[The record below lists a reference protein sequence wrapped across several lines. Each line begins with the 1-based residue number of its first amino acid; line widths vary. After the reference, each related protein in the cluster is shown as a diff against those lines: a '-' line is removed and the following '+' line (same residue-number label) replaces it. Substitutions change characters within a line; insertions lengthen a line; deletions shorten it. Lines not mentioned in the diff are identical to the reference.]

1 MAWKNGYFY
10 RNKRIGGK
18 VVSEYL
24 GNDLYAHLV
33 QLQDDEKRQDAQEQ
47 RQAWQATVDADK
59 ALDAQLDDITALVNA
74 YAGAVL
80 LVNGYHVSANRVW
93 RKKRK

>member
-1 MAWKNGYFY
+1 VAWKNGYYY

-18 VVSEYL
+18 VVTEYI
-24 GNDLYAHLV
+24 GNGLYAHLV
-33 QLQDDEKRQDAQEQ
+33 QLQDDEQRQAAAEQ
-47 RQAWQATVDADK
+47 RQSWQATVDAEQE
-59 ALDAQLDDITALVNA
+59 LDAQLDDITALVNA

-93 RKKRK
+93 RKKK

>member
-1 MAWKNGYFY
+1 MAWKNGYYY

-18 VVSEYL
+18 VVTEYI

-33 QLQDDEKRQDAQEQ
+33 QLQDDEQRQAAAEQ
-47 RQAWQATVDADK
+47 RQAWQVSVDADK
-59 ALDAQLDDITALVNA
+59 QLDAQLDSLTEIVNA

-80 LVNGYHVSANRVW
+80 LVSGYHLSTNRVW
-93 RKKRK
+93 RKRR